1 MQSLGLLPE
10 QRTSSLAQDPRGL
23 KERRREKEHARAH
36 FLLWSH
42 PQWNPKAQAR
52 AGTILQIGRG
62 GFRPAS
68 HTPRQKSLPVSS
80 SLCLKFNDPG
90 PSHSLSFIFLSLS
103 LCLPHSLT
111 HFPPSLPL
119 SLTLS
124 LSVFNHTGSL
134 VFHPHPFHDIR
145 QALMD
150 TPSAFSLSSLS
161 SGTNGSSQPQHNYE
175 GVRSLQ
181 VCILVCKMPFRTSQ
195 LLSLPGEGLMARGPS
210 TLPGH
215 MELNCQEEA
224 QMSLRS
230 PL

>member
-23 KERRREKEHARAH
+23 KERRREKEHARAP

-42 PQWNPKAQAR
+42 PQWNPKAQTR

-119 SLTLS
+119 SLSLS
-124 LSVFNHTGSL
+124 LSVSL
-134 VFHPHPFHDIR
+134 TTLVP
-145 QALMD
+145 LSSTL
-150 TPSAFSLSSLS
+150 TPSMTYARLSWTPLQHSASPPCPRVQMGVLSPSTTMKASGLSRSVSLSAKCHLGHHS
-161 SGTNGSSQPQHNYE
+161 SCLYLGRALWPEALPPYLAIWSST
-175 GVRSLQ
+175 VRKRLK
-181 VCILVCKMPFRTSQ
+181 CP
-195 LLSLPGEGLMARGPS
+195 
-210 TLPGH
+210 
-215 MELNCQEEA
+215 
-224 QMSLRS
+224 
-230 PL
+230 